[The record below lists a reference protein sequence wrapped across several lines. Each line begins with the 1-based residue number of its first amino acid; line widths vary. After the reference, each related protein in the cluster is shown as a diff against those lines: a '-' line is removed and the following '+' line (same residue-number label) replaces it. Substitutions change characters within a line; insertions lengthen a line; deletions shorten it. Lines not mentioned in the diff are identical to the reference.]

1 MYEFLI
7 NIFLNSIFILFT
19 IINFKISKLINKF
32 KKLEKQIL
40 ITNFTVSILCYIL
53 YIYFIISLNTVYYVV
68 IIIACLLSHN
78 IYTFLRRISNEN

>member
-68 IIIACLLSHN
+68 IITACLLSHN